1 MDKFHLDQRKS
12 HMKNANI
19 MNIGEAKAHFSELI
33 DQAARGTS
41 TIIAKAGTPL
51 AMIVPFS
58 KPKKVVFG
66 WGKGLFSKEL
76 MDAIEAPLPDEVL
89 ASFYTDN
96 LEP

>member
-1 MDKFHLDQRKS
+1 MTD
-12 HMKNANI
+12 ANI

-33 DQAARGTS
+33 DQAAQGTT

-58 KPKKVVFG
+58 KHRKVVFG

-76 MDAIEAPLPDEVL
+76 LDAIEAPLSDDVL